1 MTYGRTRDQLFLE
14 TKVKVAAIIANN
26 LICFE
31 STGFE
36 GWLKGECVLVRR
48 SI

>member
-14 TKVKVAAIIANN
+14 TKVEVAAIIAIN
-26 LICFE
+26 LICFKP
-31 STGFE
+31 TGFE
-36 GWLKGECVLVRR
+36 GWLKGERGLVRW